1 MDRTKHRMC
10 GKKLFHGSD
19 QETNRCL
26 SNKMLV
32 LLFLFMVA
40 SFHTMLLL
48 FLINVR
54 WDFLY
59 VKHNKI
65 IFLRRA

>member
-1 MDRTKHRMC
+1 MF

-19 QETNRCL
+19 QETDRCL
-26 SNKMLV
+26 SNRMLV
-32 LLFLFMVA
+32 LLFLFMVP

-59 VKHNKI
+59 EKHLKMF
-65 IFLRRA
+65 FLRRA